1 MDMGAAGADGRVYV
15 RRHWAKWAGADGEGG
30 GVRIHLLEHH
40 LADVGACFEALA
52 AQPAIR
58 RGLAHAGG
66 MDELDE
72 ATAARLAVFAALHDI
87 GKVNAGF
94 QTKVWPAEDLGGR
107 RRWRGTTHDLDIV
120 PVIMNDDK
128 ATADWFFRA
137 LPWDDMI
144 LWDDKGGAVV
154 CALLVATLSHHG
166 RPLNLQGGRSRN
178 PDAWLPVGEL
188 SPEICTRRIGKRVRE
203 WFPKAFGAGAP
214 PLPDAAGFQ
223 HLFLGLCNWADWLG
237 SNEEWFPYCD
247 KPSDDYIS
255 KARKQAA
262 DAVREV
268 GVNISEQRA
277 GFGQI
282 ADFAA
287 LFQIKGGA
295 PNAIQRAAVDAPLER
310 RLVIVESETG
320 SGKTEA
326 ALWRF
331 ARMYERGLVDGLYF
345 ALPTRAAAAQ
355 IHGRVE
361 RFVGKLLPAGHTP
374 PVVLAVPG
382 YHPGDAAGGVA
393 MRDYDAAAAGHS
405 DGGGKPWAAEN
416 PKRYLAAQV
425 AVGTVDQ
432 AMLGALQVRNAHMR
446 AACLARNLL
455 VVDEVHAS
463 DTYMSEVLDALL
475 TAHLGAGGYALLMSA
490 TLGSAARDRWLEREG
505 GDAAVTPLDDAVAA
519 PYPAVSAY
527 GDGVATIEGAG
538 ENDRRK
544 RVAISAEPRMGDF
557 GYAARVAL
565 EAARAG
571 AKVLVVRNTV
581 GYAVETQRALEELAG
596 ADDDGLLFSVKG
608 VRTLH
613 HGRFAAGDRGLL
625 DARVEA
631 LFGKR
636 RAGGGRVVVGTQTL
650 EQSLDIDADLLVTD
664 LCPVDV
670 LLQRIGRLHRHERG
684 DRPAGYQEARCVVMT
699 PRDGDL
705 SGLLADGRGANGL
718 GPNGM
723 VYRDLRVLE
732 ATRRLIEEY
741 SVWEIPDMNRMLV
754 EGATHPERLGA
765 IAREMGEEWVA
776 HGNEIMGEF
785 LADSQTAGNVV
796 IKRDK
801 AFFADN
807 RDVVFVSDDTNIRTR
822 LGDDRVEVRFEEA
835 QASPFGGDGRVEG
848 MAVALRWLGGEDVG
862 ERVRATG
869 RGGGPGSEGGFGFG
883 VGERRF
889 VYDRLGL
896 RRLG

>member
-1 MDMGAAGADGRVYV
+1 MGASGADGRVY
-15 RRHWAKWAGADGEGG
+15 RRLHWAKWARADDEGG
-30 GVRIHLLEHH
+30 TVRVHLLEHH
-40 LADVGACFEALA
+40 LADVGACFEALV

-66 MDELDE
+66 MASLDE
-72 ATAARLAVFAALHDI
+72 ATAARLAVLAALHDI

-94 QTKVWPAEDLGGR
+94 QTKVWPAEDLGGKR
-107 RRWRGTTHDLDIV
+107 RPGWAGHTLDLVPTLTGRDDTTG
-120 PVIMNDDK
+120 
-128 ATADWFFRA
+128 WFFDA
-137 LPWDDMI
+137 LGWDE
-144 LWDDKGGAVV
+144 LLSWDDKCGEVACG
-154 CALLVATLSHHG
+154 LFVATLSHHG
-166 RPLNLQGGRSRN
+166 RPVSLQDTRGAN
-178 PDAWLPVGEL
+178 PEIWRDFGEL
-188 SPEICTRRIGKRVRE
+188 SPRGCARRIGKLVRR
-203 WFPKAFGAGAP
+203 WFPKAFEAGAP

-247 KPSDDYIS
+247 EPSDDYIS

-277 GFGQI
+277 GFGQV

-287 LFQIKGGA
+287 LFDIEEGA

-355 IHGRVE
+355 IHGRVR
-361 RFVGKLLPAGHTP
+361 RFVGALLPEGHRP

-382 YHPGDAAGGVA
+382 YHPGGDADGVA

-405 DGGGKPWAAEN
+405 DGGRHWAAEH

-490 TLGSAARDRWLEREG
+490 TLGSAARDKWLDREG
-505 GDAAVTPLDDAVAA
+505 RGAAVTPLDEAIAA

-527 GDGVATIEGAG
+527 GDGGATIEGAG
-538 ENDRRK
+538 ENDRPK
-544 RVAISAEPRMGDF
+544 QVNIAAEPRMGDF

-596 ADDDGLLFSVKG
+596 ADDGGLLFSVKG

-625 DARVEA
+625 DARVEE

-636 RAGGGRVVVGTQTL
+636 RGGGGRVVVGTQTL

-670 LLQRIGRLHRHERG
+670 LLQRIGRLHRHRRG
-684 DRPAGYQEARCVVMT
+684 DRAVGYREARCVVMT

-705 SGLLADGRGANGL
+705 SGLLSDGRGANGL

-741 SVWEIPDMNRMLV
+741 GEWEIPDMNRMLV
-754 EGATHPERLGA
+754 ENATHPERLGA
-765 IAREMGEEWVA
+765 IAREMGDEWIA
-776 HGNEIMGEF
+776 HGNEVMGEF

-801 AFFADN
+801 AFFVKDVGN
-807 RDVVFVSDDTNIRTR
+807 RDVVFVGDDAGIRTR

-848 MAVALRWLGGEDVG
+848 VAVRWVGGEDVSDP
-862 ERVRATG
+862 VKATR
-869 RGGGPGSEGGFGFG
+869 RGGGRENGFEFA
-883 VGERRF
+883 VGERGF

-896 RRLG
+896 RMRG

>member
-1 MDMGAAGADGRVYV
+1 MGAAGADGRVY
-15 RRHWAKWAGADGEGG
+15 RRLHWAKWAGADGEGG

-94 QTKVWPAEDLGGR
+94 QTKVWPAADLGGR
-107 RRWRGTTHDLDIV
+107 RRPGRAGHTLDLVPTLTGRDDTTG
-120 PVIMNDDK
+120 
-128 ATADWFFRA
+128 WFFDA
-137 LPWDDMI
+137 LGWDELLSWDG
-144 LWDDKGGAVV
+144 DDKGGEVV
-154 CALLVATLSHHG
+154 CGLFVATLSHHG
-166 RPLNLQGGRSRN
+166 MPVSLQDTRSAN
-178 PDAWLPVGEL
+178 PEIWREFGEL
-188 SPEICTRRIGKRVRE
+188 SPRECAGRVGKLVRE

-262 DAVREV
+262 DVVREV
-268 GVNISEQRA
+268 GLDISEQRA

-282 ADFAA
+282 ADFAT
-287 LFQIKGGA
+287 LFDIERGA

-361 RFVGKLLPAGHTP
+361 RFVGKLLPEGHMP

-382 YHPGDAAGGVA
+382 YNPGIDADGVA

-490 TLGSAARDRWLEREG
+490 TLGSAARDKWLSREG
-505 GDAAVTPLDDAVAA
+505 GDAAATPLGEAIAA

-527 GDGVATIEGAG
+527 GSGGITMEGAG

-544 RVAISAEPRMGDF
+544 RVSISAEPRMGDF

-596 ADDDGLLFSVKG
+596 ADDAALLFSVKG

-625 DARVEA
+625 DARVEK
-631 LFGKR
+631 LFGKER
-636 RAGGGRVVVGTQTL
+636 KGGGRVVVGTQTL

-684 DRPAGYQEARCVVMT
+684 DRPAGYGEAKCVVMT

-705 SGLLADGRGANGL
+705 SALLEDGRGANGL

-732 ATRRLIEEY
+732 ATRRLVEEY
-741 SVWEIPDMNRMLV
+741 GAWDIPDMNRLLV
-754 EGATHPERLGA
+754 ERATHPERLGA

-776 HGNEIMGEF
+776 HGNEVMGEF

-807 RDVVFVSDDTNIRTR
+807 REVVFVSDDTNIRTR

-848 MAVALRWLGGEDVG
+848 LAVALRWLGGEELPDAVG
-862 ERVRATG
+862 AWAV
-869 RGGGPGSEGGFGFG
+869 EGGFGFG
-883 VGERRF
+883 VGEGRF

-896 RRLG
+896 RRG